1 MFSHSSTG
9 LLIIPQLVGA
19 LCVSENDTNP
29 DLNFFCDKRFANVI
43 SRHLHHKPRGVRF
56 GHRLADEQEEGWM
69 VK

>member
-1 MFSHSSTG
+1 M
-9 LLIIPQLVGA
+9 GA